1 MSSML
6 EQAIIDAEAL
16 REAALKNAESAIIDK
31 YSDELK
37 EVVNGL
43 LEEQVD
49 PEMMGMPG
57 EDPMMAAP
65 ELGGAPVGGNPL
77 DQSME
82 TQVPLAATGGDK
94 LCPCPDDEQVVVIDL
109 DQLMASQE
117 TDDPGLMSDMPGP
130 SHEESA
136 IAMMM
141 EQKEENL
148 DISELALKE
157 IVEEN
162 EEVSLN
168 EEELE
173 ELASA
178 VSEALKVDLPRKDT
192 GYGPAGT
199 PRGIEELND
208 QVALANEQDDEV
220 SEEMEAVRS
229 AASELQ
235 KENTQLKET
244 LNRLAE
250 HLENSN
256 LMNAKLLYTNQ
267 ILVSASLN
275 ERQKTKIAE
284 AISKSES
291 PEEAKTIFE
300 TLQSTVG
307 VAGGKSQPKSLSEV
321 VNRPS
326 STMMPRKHE
335 RKASNNAPTLDRWK
349 ILAGIK
355 H

>member
-43 LEEQVD
+43 LEEQVS

-57 EDPMMAAP
+57 EEPMMA
-65 ELGGAPVGGNPL
+65 GGMEPAAAGNPL
-77 DQSME
+77 DQSM
-82 TQVPLAATGGDK
+82 TDQVPLAATAGDK

-109 DQLMASQE
+109 DQLMATQ
-117 TDDPGLMSDMPGP
+117 DAADPGLMSDMPGP
-130 SHEESA
+130 SHEETAMS
-136 IAMMM
+136 MMM
-141 EQKEENL
+141 EQKEDNL
-148 DISELALKE
+148 DINEEILKE

-178 VSEALKVDLPRKDT
+178 VSEALTVDLPRKDT

-208 QVALANEQDDEV
+208 EVALANEQDDEV

-229 AASELQ
+229 AAAELQ

-275 ERQKTKIAE
+275 ERQKTRIAE

-326 STMMPRKHE
+326 STMMPRNQQE

>member
-1 MSSML
+1 ML

-37 EVVNGL
+37 EVVNEL

-49 PEMMGMPG
+49 PEMMPMPG
-57 EDPMMAAP
+57 EDPMMTGGPPAP
-65 ELGGAPVGGNPL
+65 PAGSPL

-82 TQVPLAATGGDK
+82 TQIPLAATGGDK

-109 DQLMASQE
+109 DQLIASPE
-117 TDDPGLMSDMPGP
+117 MTDPGLMSDMPGP
-130 SHEESA
+130 SHEEAA
-136 IAMMM
+136 ISMM
-141 EQKEENL
+141 EQKE
-148 DISELALKE
+148 SELNIGENILKE

-162 EEVSLN
+162 EKVDLN

-173 ELASA
+173 ELVSA
-178 VSEALKVDLPRKDT
+178 VSEALTVDLPRKDT

-199 PRGIEELND
+199 PRGIEKLND
-208 QVALANEQDDEV
+208 EVTLANEQDDEV
-220 SEEMEAVRS
+220 SEEMEAVR
-229 AASELQ
+229 AAVDELQ
-235 KENTQLKET
+235 KENIQLKGT
-244 LNRLAE
+244 LSKLAE
-250 HLENSN
+250 HLDTSN

-307 VAGGKSQPKSLSEV
+307 VAGNKSQPKSLSEA

-326 STMMPRKHE
+326 STTMPRKHERHE